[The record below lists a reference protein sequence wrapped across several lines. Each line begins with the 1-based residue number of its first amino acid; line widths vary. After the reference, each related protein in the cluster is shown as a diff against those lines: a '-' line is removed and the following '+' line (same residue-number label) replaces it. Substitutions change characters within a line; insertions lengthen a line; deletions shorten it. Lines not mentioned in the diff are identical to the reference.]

1 MWGSNLRVAA
11 GPFQAARGARAAE
24 IRPKFNHSSRQ
35 ARAFPAGLQMQ
46 GDALGLRER
55 RQLHLQYDEKSVREL
70 WVLQPAIS
78 HISVTAKLNKDSGS
92 SV

>member
-1 MWGSNLRVAA
+1 
-11 GPFQAARGARAAE
+11 
-24 IRPKFNHSSRQ
+24 
-35 ARAFPAGLQMQ
+35 MQ

-78 HISVTAKLNKDSGS
+78 HISVTAKLNKDSGFECLAEE
-92 SV
+92 